1 MVPAVQ
7 ILWVERPRD
16 PRADG
21 RGRQSP
27 SLKETIATLPGGWDL
42 AHAIRLG
49 IKPFAELGANSEALS
64 GSQVDSSCSYRAIFE
79 SAPVAM
85 LQPPLKAQ
93 LYTDTTPVCL
103 LTLSP
108 CQGLRPQE
116 NESNHRSCNP
126 VPRARGPFRA
136 AALAYPG
143 QIAIILLSPLLAEG
157 AGLER
162 CGSRKLHEHDA
173 PAQRDQAG
181 DEHADGGNPQ
191 HVPSR

>member
-1 MVPAVQ
+1 MPKIFTDSAGLRLIVLRSVNERDHAAMVPAVQ

-27 SLKETIATLPGGWDL
+27 S
-42 AHAIRLG
+42 
-49 IKPFAELGANSEALS
+49 
-64 GSQVDSSCSYRAIFE
+64 
-79 SAPVAM
+79 
-85 LQPPLKAQ
+85 LKAQ